1 MTGAE
6 LDDRGFFRWLAD
18 THVMP
23 FLPTAAPDVLVVGD
37 SPHLLTGELLR
48 IARSTQ
54 LVTQNRAR
62 LEEHRQAFL
71 QQGGVAF
78 HVHEGTSLAIV
89 ADEAFDFV
97 AVYFVNLAHSAPKSL
112 LAEVPSRVR
121 PGGVVWLYSVAHAE
135 RRPMIDGL
143 GDEALM
149 ASFER
154 SGLVVRAHLLVRR
167 ETSPPPFLDAITVL
181 ERR

>member
-1 MTGAE
+1 
-6 LDDRGFFRWLAD
+6 
-18 THVMP
+18 MP

-37 SPHLLTGELLR
+37 SRTFSPGSFCASRGRPSWYRKIVLDSRSIGKLSTTGRCCLPRPRGHVAGDRGGRGLRLCRRLL
-48 IARSTQ
+48 
-54 LVTQNRAR
+54 
-62 LEEHRQAFL
+62 
-71 QQGGVAF
+71 
-78 HVHEGTSLAIV
+78 
-89 ADEAFDFV
+89 
-97 AVYFVNLAHSAPKSL
+97 VNLAHSAPKSL
-112 LAEVPSRVR
+112 LVEVPSRVR
-121 PGGVVWLYSVAHAE
+121 PGGVVWLYSVAHAD

-154 SGLVVRAHLLVRR
+154 SGLVLRAHLLVRR